1 MNYRDCRALPFLS
14 RCIMRREGGRE
25 EEGRRKVKSMMRASG
40 HQQALLQAELCTP
53 RP

>member
-25 EEGRRKVKSMMRASG
+25 EEVRRTGRGGKEEGKMR
-40 HQQALLQAELCTP
+40 
-53 RP
+53 